1 MNNYKDLEVEVN
13 ILKDFLKLDYI
24 FVSFK
29 DKTLTVGNKDDNSN
43 NLKLN
48 FNEDSH
54 IEISK
59 KEKINE
65 DDIKILKFFI
75 YRLEKGYLENGNSD
89 AYYSF
94 NGLNGVKDENFLT
107 NKKLKDEIV
116 KILLKTIETKDI
128 ETYEHSKGVAY
139 YSKKIA
145 EKYNLN
151 SDQIEDI
158 EYASFLHD
166 IGKISIKE
174 HILYKPTKLREDEF
188 ELVKKHSEIGYK
200 ILSISEPLRNIANFV
215 LLHHEWYNGMG
226 YPYGLKGDNIP
237 IETQIISIADF
248 IETFLQGRNYLER
261 KETEDLINELEKM
274 RNVKFKNELID
285 KAIEVLREKEKNV

>member
-1 MNNYKDLEVEVN
+1 MNNYKDLETEVN

-24 FVSFK
+24 FVSFN
-29 DKTLTVGNKDDNSN
+29 DKAVAVGNKDDNSN

-48 FNEDSH
+48 FNEYSY
-54 IEISK
+54 IEVSR
-59 KEKINE
+59 KEKISEN
-65 DDIKILKFFI
+65 DINILKFFI
-75 YRLEKGYLENGNSD
+75 YRLQKGYLENGDSD

-94 NGLNGVKDENFLT
+94 NGLNGVKDEIYLT
-107 NKKLKDEIV
+107 NKKLKDEIA

-128 ETYEHSKGVAY
+128 ETYEHSKGVSY
-139 YSKKIA
+139 YSKKIS

-158 EYASFLHD
+158 EYASLLHD
-166 IGKISIKE
+166 IGKIAIKE

-188 ELVKKHSEIGYK
+188 ELVKKHPEIGYK
-200 ILSISEPLRNIANFV
+200 ILSTSEPLRNIANFV

-237 IETQIISIADF
+237 IEAQIISIADF
-248 IETFLQGRNYLER
+248 IETSLQGRNYLER
-261 KETEDLINELEKM
+261 KETEDLINELKKLK
-274 RNVKFKNELID
+274 NVKFKGELVD
-285 KAIEVLREKEKNV
+285 KAIEILKEKEKNV

>member
-1 MNNYKDLEVEVN
+1 MNNYKDLEVEIN

-274 RNVKFKNELID
+274 RNIKFKNELID

>member
-1 MNNYKDLEVEVN
+1 MNNYKDLETEVN
-13 ILKDFLKLDYI
+13 ILKGFLKLNYI

-29 DKTLTVGNKDDNSN
+29 GKTIVIGNKDDNSD

-48 FNEDSH
+48 FNEDSY
-54 IEISK
+54 IEISR

-65 DDIKILKFFI
+65 DDINILNFFI
-75 YRLEKGYLENGNSD
+75 YRLEKGYLESGNFD
-89 AYYSF
+89 TYYSF
-94 NGLNGVKDENFLT
+94 NGLNGVKDEIYLT

-116 KILLKTIETKDI
+116 KILLKTIEIKDI

-158 EYASFLHD
+158 EYASLLHD

-188 ELVKKHSEIGYK
+188 ELVKKHPEIGYK
-200 ILSISEPLRNIANFV
+200 ILSTSEPLRNIANFV

-237 IETQIISIADF
+237 IEAQIISIADF

-261 KETEDLINELEKM
+261 KETDDLINELRKIK
-274 RNVKFKNELID
+274 NIKFKGELID
-285 KAIEVLREKEKNV
+285 KGIEVLKEKEKDV

>member
-116 KILLKTIETKDI
+116 KVLLKTIETKDI

>member
-1 MNNYKDLEVEVN
+1 MNNYKDLEVEIN

>member
-1 MNNYKDLEVEVN
+1 MNNYKDLETEVN

-24 FVSFK
+24 FVSFN
-29 DKTLTVGNKDDNSN
+29 DKAVAVGNKDDNSN

-48 FNEDSH
+48 FNEYSY
-54 IEISK
+54 IEVSR
-59 KEKINE
+59 KEKISEN
-65 DDIKILKFFI
+65 DTNILKFFI
-75 YRLEKGYLENGNSD
+75 YRLQKGYLENGDSD

-94 NGLNGVKDENFLT
+94 NGLNGVKDEIYLT
-107 NKKLKDEIV
+107 NKKLKDEIA

-139 YSKKIA
+139 YSKKIS

-158 EYASFLHD
+158 EYASLLHD
-166 IGKISIKE
+166 IGKIAIKE
-174 HILYKPTKLREDEF
+174 NILYKPTKLREDEF
-188 ELVKKHSEIGYK
+188 ELVKKHPEIGYK
-200 ILSISEPLRNIANFV
+200 ILSTSEPLRNIANFV

-237 IETQIISIADF
+237 IEAQIISIADF
-248 IETFLQGRNYLER
+248 IETSLQGRNYLER
-261 KETEDLINELEKM
+261 KETEDLINELKKLK
-274 RNVKFKNELID
+274 NIKFKGELVD
-285 KAIEVLREKEKNV
+285 KAIEILKEKEKNV

>member
-128 ETYEHSKGVAY
+128 ETYEHSKGVVY

-145 EKYNLN
+145 KKYNLN
-151 SDQIEDI
+151 SDQIIDI
-158 EYASFLHD
+158 EYAALLHD

-274 RNVKFKNELID
+274 RNVKFKGELVD
-285 KAIEVLREKEKNV
+285 RAIEVLKEKEKNV

>member
-1 MNNYKDLEVEVN
+1 MNNYKDLETEVN

-24 FVSFK
+24 FVSFN
-29 DKTLTVGNKDDNSN
+29 DKAVAVGNKDDNSN

-48 FNEDSH
+48 FNEYSY
-54 IEISK
+54 IEVSR
-59 KEKINE
+59 KEKISEN
-65 DDIKILKFFI
+65 DINILKFFI
-75 YRLEKGYLENGNSD
+75 YRLQKGYLENGDSD

-94 NGLNGVKDENFLT
+94 NGLNGVKDEIYLT
-107 NKKLKDEIV
+107 NKKLKDEIA

-128 ETYEHSKGVAY
+128 ETYEHSKGVVY

-145 EKYNLN
+145 KKYNLN
-151 SDQIEDI
+151 SDQIIDI
-158 EYASFLHD
+158 EYAALLHD

-188 ELVKKHSEIGYK
+188 ELVKKHPEIGYK
-200 ILSISEPLRNIANFV
+200 ILSTSEPLRNIANFV

-237 IETQIISIADF
+237 IEAQIISIADF
-248 IETFLQGRNYLER
+248 IETSLQGRNYLER
-261 KETEDLINELEKM
+261 KETEDLINELKKLK
-274 RNVKFKNELID
+274 NVKFKGELVD
-285 KAIEVLREKEKNV
+285 KAIEILKEKEKNV

>member
-1 MNNYKDLEVEVN
+1 MNNYKDLEVEIN

-261 KETEDLINELEKM
+261 KEAEDLINELEKM
-274 RNVKFKNELID
+274 RNVKFKGELVD
-285 KAIEVLREKEKNV
+285 RAIEVLKEKEKNV

>member
-1 MNNYKDLEVEVN
+1 MNNYKDLEVEIN

-274 RNVKFKNELID
+274 RNVKFKGELVD
-285 KAIEVLREKEKNV
+285 RAIEVLKEKEKNV